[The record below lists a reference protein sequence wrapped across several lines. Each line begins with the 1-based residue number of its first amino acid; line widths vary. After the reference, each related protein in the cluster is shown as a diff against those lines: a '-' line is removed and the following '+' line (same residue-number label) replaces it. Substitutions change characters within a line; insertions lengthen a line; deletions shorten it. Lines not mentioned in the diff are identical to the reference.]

1 MKRILSLLLA
11 LALALSLAACAAS
24 ESTEETA
31 AESKAETAEAAQ
43 PETTEV
49 AETVETDEPEEAI
62 PATRKFTD
70 SVGRTVELPAEV
82 TKVAVSGPM
91 AQIVLFALCPDKLVG
106 IANEWDPSAAE
117 YLDTEYYNLPL
128 LGQLYGGQEAMNVE
142 TLLASGAQVVIDVGE
157 PKDTIVEDLDQLQD
171 QCGVPFVH
179 ISATTET
186 MGDAYRQLGELL
198 GMEEEAETLAAY
210 CDNTY
215 AMVKDIAGSVEKKKL
230 LYITGTQGLNVIA
243 QGSYH
248 AEIIDLLSDNQAEI
262 IDLLSDNQAVVD
274 APSSKGTGNEVS
286 MEQILLWD
294 PEVIIFAPD
303 SYYDA
308 AADDPAYA
316 QMAAIRNGF
325 YYETPQG
332 PYNWMG
338 FPPSVQRYL
347 GMLWMA
353 KLLYPEVADYDL
365 KTEVQTYFDLFY
377 HSDLSDEQ
385 YEALVANS
393 IGKQVYF
400 E

>member
-1 MKRILSLLLA
+1 MKRTLSLLLA
-11 LALALSLAACAAS
+11 LALVLSLSACAAS
-24 ESTEETA
+24 SDAGETTTETTTETTESQETQAAEETA
-31 AESKAETAEAAQ
+31 SQ
-43 PETTEV
+43 PETV
-49 AETVETDEPEEAI
+49 S
-62 PATRKFTD
+62 FTD
-70 SVGRTVELPAEV
+70 SVGRTVEVPAEI

-106 IANEWDPSAAE
+106 IANEWDPSAEE
-117 YLDTEYYNLPL
+117 YLDTAYYNLPL

-142 TLLASGAQVVIDVGE
+142 TLLSSGAQVVIDVGE
-157 PKDTIVEDLDQLQD
+157 PKDTIAEDLDQLQE

-179 ISATTET
+179 VSATTQT
-186 MGDAYRQLGELL
+186 MGDAYRKLGELL
-198 GMEEEAETLAAY
+198 GMTEEAETLASY

-215 AMVKDIAGSVEKKKL
+215 AMIQDIANQVEKKKL
-230 LYITGTQGLNVIA
+230 LYITGSEGLNVIA

-248 AEIIDLLSDNQAEI
+248 AEV

-303 SYYDA
+303 SYYDSA
-308 AADDPAYA
+308 AGDPAYA
-316 QMAAIRNGF
+316 QMKAIQAGS
-325 YYETPQG
+325 YYEVPMG

-365 KTEVQTYFDLFY
+365 KAEVQNYFELFY
-377 HSDLSDEQ
+377 HSILSDEQ